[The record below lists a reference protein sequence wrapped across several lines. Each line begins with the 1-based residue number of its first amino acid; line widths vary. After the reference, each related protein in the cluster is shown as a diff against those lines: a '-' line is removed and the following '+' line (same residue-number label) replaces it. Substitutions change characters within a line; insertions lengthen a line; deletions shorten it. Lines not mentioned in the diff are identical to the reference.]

1 MRWRNRIDA
10 SGGKPEF
17 PTGIMGSSPFLTKVL
32 NVFRCSPEN
41 RTSFGVRWL
50 INAVPR
56 EEKTRFPSRILQSLR
71 IGSEIAGDLASIE
84 IRNNGAY
91 GNKVYLPA
99 FTEKRNRDWHHLV
112 VAEWLGA
119 CFGSMMTGVRIAP
132 IRLIRKHTA
141 RLTGLRILSRK
152 QKFEVPVQ
160 IRPV

>member
-17 PTGIMGSSPFLTKVL
+17 PTGNMGSSPFLTKVS

-50 INAVPR
+50 INAVPC
-56 EEKTRFPSRILQSLR
+56 EEKTRFPFRILQSLR

-99 FTEKRNRDWHHLV
+99 FTEKKQRLASSSSGRVVRRMLWEHDDGRSNR
-112 VAEWLGA
+112 
-119 CFGSMMTGVRIAP
+119 SY
-132 IRLIRKHTA
+132 
-141 RLTGLRILSRK
+141 
-152 QKFEVPVQ
+152 
-160 IRPV
+160 